1 MARFWKEFKYSLR
14 MRKHLF
20 FLLMIIMG
28 LVSAVYLFRESLE
41 TSLEKAFP
49 NEYGLV
55 TEGKTEAYH
64 IEGSYAEHATA
75 KDVDIQAEL
84 TINRSL
90 HDAAWMDYEEG
101 FLYELYVKDYTG
113 PDKAVIGYGTDKLD
127 ANKAVDMDKG
137 KYGKV
142 QSAWLSQEVL
152 DAAGF
157 GGLTSRLFSA
167 SSSYTESLY
176 VMLGAGMQG
185 GKYDAGTKLTL
196 RVEGV
201 KMEAVVLGFMD
212 PGTTLLVGN
221 EPVCLD
227 FYVVCPL
234 LDLSELYGGGL
245 GETGMPTNTDPIYMQ
260 DTLFTEDGHFE
271 DTETARREIEKDNVR
286 YVAAKCLWITDEDIA
301 ALDEVPGW
309 LQTLSNTKATGGMM
323 SAWFGNNYQEAGL
336 TRGKNLT
343 AMTLYD
349 GKKTIV
355 CNGFIPEGETFTLG
369 DKTLSLD
376 EYIVVALKTSD
387 SSNTSKDD
395 KNADSDDG
403 EKDKESGLQ
412 VEQRTLLFR
421 LLVKKNSGV
430 IRTKYTADESQVKLE
445 TILEGAWENYQ
456 MDNPDLE
463 RTSTY
468 KVKEADKPG
477 SVIYRDKIREVP
489 KKLTK
494 IDSIGYIVCI
504 ALLLLYVVYKFFKG
518 SDYYTALVLTGDT
531 KLEIVLLFLA
541 ELAVLFVFACGLA
554 FGLSWVVCKLLGL
567 GAVVI
572 KPIITK
578 NLRIVAIPFAVVVA
592 LVIAKDFGKIFRRR

>member
-369 DKTLSLD
+369 DKTLNLD

-387 SSNTSKDD
+387 SSNTSQDD

-456 MDNPDLE
+456 KDNPDLE

>member
-28 LVSAVYLFRESLE
+28 LTSAVYLFRESLE

-157 GGLTSRLFSA
+157 GALTSFLFSP
-167 SSSYTESLY
+167 SSSYTESMY

-245 GETGMPTNTDPIYMQ
+245 GETGTPTNTDPLYIQ

-271 DTETARREIEKDNVR
+271 DTETALREVEKDGIR
-286 YVAAKCLWITDEDIA
+286 YVAAKCLWVTDEDID
-301 ALDEVPGW
+301 ALDEVPSW
-309 LQTLSNTKATGGMM
+309 LQTLRNTKASGGMM
-323 SAWFGNNYQEAGL
+323 PAWFGSNYQEADMALGRRL
-336 TRGKNLT
+336 TT
-343 AMTLYD
+343 MTLYD
-349 GKKTIV
+349 GKKTVV
-355 CNGFIPEGETFTLG
+355 CNGFIPAGEKFTLG
-369 DKTLSLD
+369 DKTFDLD

-456 MDNPDLE
+456 KDNPDLE